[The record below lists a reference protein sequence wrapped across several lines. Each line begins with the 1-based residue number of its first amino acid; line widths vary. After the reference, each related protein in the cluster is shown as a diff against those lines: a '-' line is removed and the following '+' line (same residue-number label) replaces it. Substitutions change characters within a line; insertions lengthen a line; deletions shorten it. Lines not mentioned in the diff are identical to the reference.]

1 VSRALYGTEQHNL
14 LIRLLTAIEVAKN
27 PQYYNT
33 NHPHYVIIII
43 NLFCQI
49 YNQIA
54 DIIMQ
59 WQATRKTEVQLAGGL

>member
-1 VSRALYGTEQHNL
+1 MFILSHNYFNL
-14 LIRLLTAIEVAKN
+14 EFPFKFI
-27 PQYYNT
+27 
-33 NHPHYVIIII
+33 IIII

-54 DIIMQ
+54 DIIVQ